1 MLLHCQAGISRSATI
16 AIAYAMRYKSLPMIQ
31 AYKLVKLARPIISPN
46 LNFMG
51 QLLELEQSLRAS
63 GHLPSVPAVPA
74 TVSTSDND
82 DDVDDDV
89 FSCSPPPPGDADFR
103 HPAESSRLP
112 DSHRR
117 RGGGSTSSGGGSDCF
132 LSSASSSSASSP
144 ASSTSKTPVSSPT
157 AVHLSPVDEH
167 VDSFHRN
174 QQRYKEASHHFEC
187 NFLRLLNPPQPR
199 LVRSSSASTV
209 CSLSVQ
215 PTPPAAA
222 AAFPTFVIESKEH
235 ETIADAPIE

>member
-63 GHLPSVPAVPA
+63 GHLAPVPAVTAATA
-74 TVSTSDND
+74 TVPNSD
-82 DDVDDDV
+82 DDDDDDDV
-89 FSCSPPPPGDADFR
+89 FSCPPTRPPVDDHFPEIR
-103 HPAESSRLP
+103 VP
-112 DSHRR
+112 DIR
-117 RGGGSTSSGGGSDCF
+117 GGSTSSGSDCF

-144 ASSTSKTPVSSPT
+144 SSSTSKTPVSSPT
-157 AVHLSPVDEH
+157 VNLSSPVDDH
-167 VDSFHRN
+167 AAAFNH
-174 QQRYKEASHHFEC
+174 QRFKTTNDC
-187 NFLRLLNPPQPR
+187 NSNILRLLPPPQSR

-209 CSLSVQ
+209 CSLAAS
-215 PTPPAAA
+215 PPL
-222 AAFPTFVIESKEH
+222 PSFVIETKEH